1 MKMTG
6 ARPRRGRPEWTLLS
20 NHGHVLV
27 AIARG
32 IAEDRPVR
40 LRAVAQQVG
49 ITERSVYGIVADLE
63 KAGFLERT
71 RVGRE
76 NRYRIAADAPLRHP
90 NEAHHTVGELL
101 ELLAGELPH
110 HQPT

>member
-1 MKMTG
+1 MT
-6 ARPRRGRPEWTLLS
+6 ASRPRRGRPEWTFLS

-27 AIARG
+27 VIAQG
-32 IAEDRPVR
+32 LASDTPVR

-63 KAGFLERT
+63 KAGFLERS

-76 NRYRIAADAPLRHP
+76 NRYRIHWDAPLRHP
-90 NEAHHTVGELL
+90 NEADHTVGELL

-110 HQPT
+110 HEPS